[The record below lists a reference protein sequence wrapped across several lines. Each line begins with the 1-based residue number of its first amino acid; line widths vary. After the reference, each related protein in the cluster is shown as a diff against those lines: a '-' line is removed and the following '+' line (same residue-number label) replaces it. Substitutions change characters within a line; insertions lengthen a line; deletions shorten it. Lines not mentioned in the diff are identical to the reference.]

1 MEQFYA
7 LAIAAIL
14 VEAVVSFID
23 NIKEKETEWKY
34 WVSLV
39 AGLGIAI
46 LVAVN
51 YDVDIFEFIGF
62 ESKLPYVGAVLSA
75 VIIARGSNYVADLL
89 LLVNGARQ
97 RLNGNS

>member
-23 NIKEKETEWKY
+23 NIKEKETGWKY

-62 ESKLPYVGAVLSA
+62 ESELPYVGAVLSA

-89 LLVNGARQ
+89 LLVNGAR
-97 RLNGNS
+97 RKLNGNS